1 MNFSEFANKIHPNLA
16 GISNQG
22 QFVGGLF
29 NAAGDTHFPLNP
41 SYDTYDLQ
49 KKMVNG
55 TRKITPKM
63 KNRFPNPIDMEGLH
77 KFFSKRI
84 GETTLPIIMRNFGIP
99 ESEPENKEFFIR
111 ALCTQ
116 FQNIITEASD
126 EVDDI
131 VASEYLRLLRESG
144 SEIKTD
150 VPYYPGDDFEI
161 IDQQPK
167 RKHEVNF
174 YKDFVHQWTLRN
186 TGSVTWEG
194 RYLEFVNQSDLPIRA
209 SSKTIDIPK
218 VKPGEEVS
226 LAVEM
231 NARSCEGDFEAIW
244 EMKDSEGRSCF
255 TKNQVLMMEVIV
267 GW

>member
-1 MNFSEFANKIHPNLA
+1 MNFSEFSKKLFKKLSGIGSQGHFIGALFHA
-16 GISNQG
+16 GGSS
-22 QFVGGLF
+22 F
-29 NAAGDTHFPLNP
+29 FPLKP
-41 SYDTYDLQ
+41 TYDTDSYQ
-49 KKMVNG
+49 
-55 TRKITPKM
+55 RKVFRGDSPFTQDM
-63 KNRFPNPIDMEGLH
+63 KDSFPRPIDIEDLMD
-77 KFFSKRI
+77 FFQERI
-84 GETTLPIIMRNFGIP
+84 GEITLPIIMRNFGIP

-116 FQNIITEASD
+116 FQNIIMEASD

-131 VASEYLRLLRESG
+131 VGSEYLRLLRESG
-144 SEIKTD
+144 AKIKTD

-161 IDQQPK
+161 IDPQPNH
-167 RKHEVNF
+167 KHEVSF

-186 TGSVTWEG
+186 TGAVTWEG
-194 RYLEFVNQSDLPIRA
+194 RYLEFANQADLPIRA
-209 SSKTIDIPK
+209 NSKTIEIPK
-218 VKPGEEVS
+218 IKPGEEVA

-255 TKNQVLMMEVIV
+255 TENQVLKMEVIV

>member
-1 MNFSEFANKIHPNLA
+1 MNFS
-16 GISNQG
+16 
-22 QFVGGLF
+22 
-29 NAAGDTHFPLNP
+29 D
-41 SYDTYDLQ
+41 
-49 KKMVNG
+49 
-55 TRKITPKM
+55 
-63 KNRFPNPIDMEGLH
+63 
-77 KFFSKRI
+77 FSKRLHKRLSGISSQGILVGSLFTAAGSNHFDPKPTPGTDDTQKKLVSGTRTLTPNMKESFPSPIDHEGLMKFFRLKI
-84 GETTLPIIMRNFGIP
+84 GDASLPLIMRNFGIP

-144 SEIKTD
+144 AEIKTD

-161 IDQQPK
+161 IDPQPNH
-167 RKHEVNF
+167 KHEVNF
-174 YKDFVHQWTLRN
+174 YKDYVHQWTLRN
-186 TGSVTWEG
+186 TGSVTWVG
-194 RYLEFVNQSDLPIRA
+194 RYLEFANQADLPIRA
-209 SSKTIDIPK
+209 NCKTIEIPK

-226 LAVEM
+226 LAIEM

-255 TKNQVLMMEVIV
+255 TENQVLKMAVSV